1 MVSASGITCTQ
12 LRPVTALLTSIVQLT
27 QAVLVDAEIRLD
39 SNGLV
44 LVDMGQ
50 HVVQDYPQPLALHQV
65 LLPGLE
71 DRARAFPPLNSA
83 RQLAPGMLLDCVL
96 PAYASYP

>member
-1 MVSASGITCTQ
+1 MPCHSSVDIKAGHTK
-12 LRPVTALLTSIVQLT
+12 
-27 QAVLVDAEIRLD
+27 AVLLAVEIRQD
-39 SNGLV
+39 GNGLV

-65 LLPGLE
+65 LLPGLG

-83 RQLAPGMLLDCVL
+83 RQLAPGMPLDCAL
-96 PAYASYP
+96 PA